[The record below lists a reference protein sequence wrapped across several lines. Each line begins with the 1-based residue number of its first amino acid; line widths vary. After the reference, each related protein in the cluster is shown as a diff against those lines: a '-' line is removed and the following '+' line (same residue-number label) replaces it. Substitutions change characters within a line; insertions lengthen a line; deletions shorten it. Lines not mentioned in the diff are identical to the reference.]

1 MSLKQKQVE
10 KKRCRVPQLLI
21 EIYSMTKNSNKQN
34 KKMSMKK
41 ELFSMLA
48 LLMAAVP
55 GAWADDDP
63 DPIDLS
69 PSADKK
75 VWTLASMPE
84 YDVELEVTYYT
95 DEELTDMAV
104 NAINALPLASN
115 VSTNNEAAIEAARAY
130 YNALSDNANFP
141 AESLAKLVADEVAL
155 AIVEL
160 PAPNAVTE
168 SDKTAIL
175 AARAAYNALSDD
187 QKTAVG
193 TVYKAKLEADLVA
206 LVIAALPAPNAV
218 TANDRPRIEAARL
231 AYDELSAA
239 QKTAVGDAAKEK
251 LQADEV
257 ALAIADLPLPTSVTI
272 ANKDAIIAA
281 RTAYN
286 NLTSAQKAA
295 VGDAALATLVEA
307 EEALCFKVNV
317 PAGGYVTFITDQP
330 LCAYSETSPVA
341 ELYTVSN
348 VAGTTVT
355 LSSAIDTA
363 SVNTPLLIHNT
374 ADTNETLYLMPCK
387 TPTASTTSY
396 AGYKG
401 TAVDKAQG
409 ADGNGP
415 WNFAANTK
423 YYGFDG
429 QNFVRIVAAGSVAAN
444 RCWIE
449 LAGNSGARQLT
460 IVRGETTGVA
470 GVKDVNAV
478 SDENWYDLQG
488 RKVQG
493 KPARKGLYLQNGQ
506 KIIIK

>member
-1 MSLKQKQVE
+1 
-10 KKRCRVPQLLI
+10 
-21 EIYSMTKNSNKQN
+21 
-34 KKMSMKK
+34 MSMKK

-48 LLMAAVP
+48 LLMTAVP

-75 VWTLASMPE
+75 VWTLSPMPE

-95 DEELTDMAV
+95 DDELTEMAV

-115 VSTNNEAAIEAARAY
+115 VSTNNQAAIEAARALY
-130 YNALSDNANFP
+130 DALSDNANFP

-155 AIVEL
+155 AIAKL
-160 PAPNAVTE
+160 PAPSAVTAD
-168 SDKTAIL
+168 DKTAIL
-175 AARAAYNALSDD
+175 TARTAYENLTPAQKADVGDD
-187 QKTAVG
+187 
-193 TVYKAKLEADLVA
+193 YKAKLEADLVA

-231 AYDELSAA
+231 AYDALSAD
-239 QKTAVGDAAKEK
+239 QKTAVGDAAVEK

-257 ALAIADLPLPTSVTI
+257 ALAIVDLPLPTSVTI

-281 RTAYN
+281 RTKYDA
-286 NLTSAQKAA
+286 LSDDQKTA
-295 VGDAALATLVEA
+295 VGADALAKLVDA
-307 EEALCFKVNV
+307 EKALCFKVDV
-317 PAGGYVTFITDQP
+317 PAGGYVTFITNQP
-330 LCAYSETSPVA
+330 LCAYSGTSPVA
-341 ELYTVSN
+341 VLYTVSN
-348 VAGTTVT
+348 VGGTTVT
-355 LSSAIDTA
+355 LSDAIDTA
-363 SVNTPLLIHNT
+363 SGNTPLLIHNT
-374 ADTNETLYLMPCK
+374 ANTDETLYLMPCN
-387 TPTASTTSY
+387 TPATSTTSY
-396 AGYKG
+396 AGYRG
-401 TAVDKAQG
+401 TTESKAQG

-423 YYGFDG
+423 YYGLDG
-429 QNFVRIVAAGSVAAN
+429 QDFVRIVAAGSVAAN

-493 KPARKGLYLQNGQ
+493 KPARKGMYLQNGQ